1 MRQVLYA
8 GWAFV
13 VAACYDPP
21 KSEQACNDIDLRCP
35 GAQTC
40 VNGACITPL
49 ADAAGNDAC
58 ASASASCVGDSLITC
73 TGEQVCALG
82 CANATANSDAHCQRM
97 VVSNGIDTF
106 DLAAGTGDIVLPEG
120 EVVANTDDGSIVA
133 MSADLRAAGTGVL
146 DGIGFERR
154 NGLGV
159 FAFHALK
166 TSESTLL
173 RFTGSRAAVLLVDGQ
188 VQINGTI
195 SVAAFEQ
202 FGGPGGGDGGIMAG
216 AAGGAC
222 GGAFGLGGGGGPG
235 VQQANGTDDGGGGGG
250 GNRSAGAR
258 GATATLGG
266 AAGANCGSGL
276 QTLRGGGGGGAGNGI
291 AASFGRGG
299 GGGGALQISASQ
311 NITLNN
317 AIIDGSGAG
326 GGGAAFSTI
335 ANGGGGG
342 GGAGGSILLEAPAMT
357 LLTGQIY
364 ANGGGGGGAA
374 SSTNTTSGQPGADG
388 RRTTSPAQGGTGIG
402 AGGNGGTTMAPTP
415 PSDGPNNSGGGG
427 GAGGRIII
435 RAKKLVGNATASPS
449 SESLGLLTQ

>member
-8 GWAFV
+8 GCAFV

-21 KSEQACNDIDLRCP
+21 KNEQACNDVDLRCP
-35 GAQTC
+35 GTQTC
-40 VNGACITPL
+40 VNGACMMPL
-49 ADAAGNDAC
+49 ADAPIADAC
-58 ASASASCVGDSLITC
+58 AALPSCSGDTLITC
-73 TGEQVCALG
+73 AGEQACPLG
-82 CANATANSDAHCQRM
+82 CASATANSAAHCQRM
-97 VVSNGIDTF
+97 VVSNGIKTF
-106 DLAAGTGDIVLPEG
+106 DLAIGTGDIVLPDG

-133 MSADLRAAGTGVL
+133 MSVQLRDSGTGVRA
-146 DGIGFERR
+146 GIGFEQR
-154 NGLGV
+154 NNVGV

-173 RFTGSRAAVLLVDGQ
+173 RFSGSRAAVLLVDGQ
-188 VQINGTI
+188 VQLNGTI

-202 FGGPGGGDGGIMAG
+202 VGGPGGGDGGAVAG

-222 GGAFGLGGGGGPG
+222 GGAFGLVGGGGAG
-235 VQQANGTDDGGGGGG
+235 VQQVGGTDDGGGGGG

-266 AAGANCGSGL
+266 AAGAECGSGL
-276 QTLRGGGGGGAGNGI
+276 LALQGGGGGGAGNGI
-291 AASFGRGG
+291 TASFGRGG

-311 NITLNN
+311 SITLNQ

-326 GGGAAFSTI
+326 GGGAAFSAI

-342 GGAGGSILLEAPAMT
+342 GGAGGSILLEAPALNVMT
-357 LLTGQIY
+357 GRIY

-374 SSTNTTSGQPGADG
+374 SSTNTTSGQPGVDG
-388 RRTTSPAQGGTGIG
+388 RRSTSAAQGGAGIG
-402 AGGNGGTTMAPTP
+402 PGGNGGTSVAPVP
-415 PSDGPNNSGGGG
+415 PTDGPNNSGGGG

-435 RAKKLVGNATASPS
+435 RAKKLMGAASSSPATQSFD
-449 SESLGLLTQ
+449 LLTE